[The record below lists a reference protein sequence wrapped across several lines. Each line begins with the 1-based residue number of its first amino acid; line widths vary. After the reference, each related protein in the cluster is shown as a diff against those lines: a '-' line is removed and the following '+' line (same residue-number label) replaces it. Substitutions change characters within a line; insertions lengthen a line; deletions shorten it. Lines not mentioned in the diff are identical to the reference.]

1 MLFFEFMFSS
11 FWVFSGMVFFFFIVS
26 MFIILFVHG
35 YPETVRQEDIDK
47 FFDSFEDYLKNKK
60 GEE

>member
-1 MLFFEFMFSS
+1 MFSS